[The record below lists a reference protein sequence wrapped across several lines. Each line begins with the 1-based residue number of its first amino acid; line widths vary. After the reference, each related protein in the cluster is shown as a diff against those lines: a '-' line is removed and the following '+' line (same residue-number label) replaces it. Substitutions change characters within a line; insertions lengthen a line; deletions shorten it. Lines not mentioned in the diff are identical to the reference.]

1 MAGVRSVLEKFSGMK
16 GSASRSLFFTER
28 SPDPIVLDGLSEAA
42 YLVEIMR
49 TWLFVLVFLGPAF
62 STSAQEQITQS
73 QPPVYRIDVHVVQVD
88 TQVLNKKTH
97 HAVRELKKDDFE
109 IYEDNVRQQVSSF
122 SQDTLP
128 LSVVL
133 LFDLTDSVRPVLK
146 SLADGAL
153 EALHHLKPEDE
164 VTVMVYAASAQVLQ
178 EATTDRALAVAAIE
192 KASHMESGEAAFFN
206 EGIFQAAEQLTKGKN
221 SSSRRVI
228 IWLTDDV
235 PNIPSEDSVPLR
247 YRTSLK
253 GAMPHSN
260 AEATQYLLQT
270 NTVVCSLL
278 KQSDLS
284 VDGESGLRAKP
295 AELMLHP
302 PGEVNKYASVSGGQV
317 IEFKKKEL
325 SEKLALLIDD
335 LRLRYTLGYH
345 PSRQKP
351 KGKYCAI
358 KVKLTPEAR
367 KVLGNVV
374 VEARQGYYR

>member
-1 MAGVRSVLEKFSGMK
+1 MRLWAFFLLIVSQTFSITSHSQAPENEKPILRVNVR
-16 GSASRSLFFTER
+16 
-28 SPDPIVLDGLSEAA
+28 
-42 YLVEIMR
+42 
-49 TWLFVLVFLGPAF
+49 
-62 STSAQEQITQS
+62 
-73 QPPVYRIDVHVVQVD
+73 VVQVD
-88 TQVLNKKTH
+88 AQVLNKKTR
-97 HAVRELKKDDFE
+97 HAARELKKEDFE
-109 IYEDNVRQQVSSF
+109 LYEDNVRQQVSSF

-153 EALHHLKPEDE
+153 ETLRHLKPEDE

-192 KASHMESGEAAFFN
+192 KASRMESGEAAFFN
-206 EGIFQAAEQLTKGKN
+206 EGIFQATEQLAKDKDP
-221 SSSRRVI
+221 SRRRVI
-228 IWLTDDV
+228 IWFTDDV
-235 PNIPSEDSVPLR
+235 PNVPSEDSVPLR

-253 GAMPHSN
+253 GAMPH
-260 AEATQYLLQT
+260 TQTDAMRDLLQT

-284 VDGESGLRAKP
+284 VSGESGLRAKP
-295 AELMLHP
+295 AEYMLYP
-302 PGEVNKYASVSGGQV
+302 PGEVYKYASISGGQV

-325 SEKLALLIDD
+325 NEKLALLIDD
-335 LRLRYTLGYH
+335 LRLRYSLGYH
-345 PSRQKP
+345 PSRQKA

-367 KVLGNVV
+367 KNLGNVM